1 MKTIS
6 SLSLQLYPR
15 ICIYSCTAADRRKS
29 SQSKRCPGG
38 SSAPDAPQ
46 TPGVF
51 AQVLY
56 NIMAEGMFHSLP
68 PCSPITAFP
77 LFLLFFFQAAWFI
90 SSARSSSAQVLAVF
104 TSSLHFPAH
113 RTQLAWL
120 TSVSFLP
127 TLIPCKLNSKLFL
140 ELAVHLVCS
149 RAVSELGKD

>member
-77 LFLLFFFQAAWFI
+77 LFLLFFF
-90 SSARSSSAQVLAVF
+90 SSCMVYFFCKIQLSSSFGCFHVIPALPSPQDTARLAYQCF
-104 TSSLHFPAH
+104 FPTYPHSLQADF
-113 RTQLAWL
+113 
-120 TSVSFLP
+120 
-127 TLIPCKLNSKLFL
+127 
-140 ELAVHLVCS
+140 
-149 RAVSELGKD
+149 